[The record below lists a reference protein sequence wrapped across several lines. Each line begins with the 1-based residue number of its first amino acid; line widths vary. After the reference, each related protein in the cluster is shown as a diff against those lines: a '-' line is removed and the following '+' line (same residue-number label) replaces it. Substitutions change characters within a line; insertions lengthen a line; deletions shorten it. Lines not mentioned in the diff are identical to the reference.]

1 MPRLST
7 YQMPH
12 RIKGQARKRRPVDTD
27 PGLGVGEGAQLG
39 AQVDAEVVPREL
51 VSVLRAEGVG
61 TS

>member
-39 AQVDAEVVPREL
+39 AQVHAEVVPPEL
-51 VSVLRAEGVG
+51 ASVLRAEGVG